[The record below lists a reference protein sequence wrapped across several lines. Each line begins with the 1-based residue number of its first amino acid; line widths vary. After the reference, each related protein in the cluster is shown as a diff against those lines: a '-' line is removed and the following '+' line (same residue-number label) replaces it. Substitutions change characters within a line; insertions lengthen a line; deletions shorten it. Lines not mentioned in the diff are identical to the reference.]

1 MPHLRARNLTLLT
14 AFIGLFAG
22 GFACGTSADDPVA
35 PGAAGSAGA
44 SAGGT
49 STAQAGTTSAQ
60 AGTTSTAGVTSGGG
74 GAGTAGTSVTA
85 GSGGSAAGS
94 AGASGGGG
102 TSGGGTS
109 GGGTGGGGS
118 GKVPTCLTMDVAD
131 GVNRGMNNYIECD
144 VEEQALDFDV
154 MAAYPANRKPG
165 YDPSTTPATFTDFG
179 TALTG
184 AVAQECHPYCWK
196 GNLTVGVD
204 FVAGAEASLR
214 GEVLF
219 AFPPTVA
226 PIVAPAGRN
235 SLGWIFLDGPALP
248 AGVKLTAQMVL
259 KSADKGILVANN
271 SLDVTLKK
279 WFEFKYFP
287 IQQGYDQAN
296 LVNITHIGFRITM
309 SPPAAAA
316 NWSGVIYADH
326 FQLRK

>member
-22 GFACGTSADDPVA
+22 GFACSTNADDPVV
-35 PGAAGSAGA
+35 PGAAGSAGT

-60 AGTTSTAGVTSGGG
+60 AGTTSAAGVTSGGG
-74 GAGTAGTSVTA
+74 GAGNAGTSVTA
-85 GSGGSAAGS
+85 GTGGTAAGN
-94 AGASGGGG
+94 AGASGSAG
-102 TSGGGTS
+102 S
-109 GGGTGGGGS
+109 GGGTGGGG
-118 GKVPTCLTMDVAD
+118 GKVPACLTMDVAD

-144 VEEQALDFDV
+144 VEDQALDFDV

-179 TALTG
+179 SALTG
-184 AVAQECHPYCWK
+184 AVAHECHPYCWK

-226 PIVAPAGRN
+226 PIVAATGRN

-259 KSADKGILVANN
+259 KSTDKGILVAND

-287 IQQGYDQAN
+287 IQQGYNQAD

>member
-22 GFACGTSADDPVA
+22 GFACSTNADDPVV
-35 PGAAGSAGA
+35 PGAAGSAGT

-74 GAGTAGTSVTA
+74 GAGNAGASVTA
-85 GSGGSAAGS
+85 GSGGTAAGS
-94 AGASGGGG
+94 AGAGGSAGSGG
-102 TSGGGTS
+102 S
-109 GGGTGGGGS
+109 TGGGGG
-118 GKVPTCLTMDVAD
+118 GKVPACLTMDVAD

-144 VEEQALDFDV
+144 VEDQALDFDV

-179 TALTG
+179 SALTG
-184 AVAQECHPYCWK
+184 AVAHECHPYCWK

-226 PIVAPAGRN
+226 PIVAATGRN

-259 KSADKGILVANN
+259 KSTDKGILVAND

-287 IQQGYDQAN
+287 IQQGYNQAD